1 MALSRQVIP
10 SDGSTDEYAISF
22 ADGYLS
28 RDEVKVYE
36 GFLDDTPDAPI
47 DFTFINDYLIRLN
60 RVPVAGNNIVIERV
74 VEADARK
81 VNFIPQYIK
90 SSDLNTMYKHLLYLA
105 QAVLD
110 GRWEGTFGTNLDM
123 GGNKIIN
130 VGKPI
135 NDNDAVRLIDISTYV
150 TQVQS
155 LLAQTQTSQAAAKVS
170 ETNAA
175 AFAQQAASAINGF
188 DANVTQKT
196 QEFNQNA
203 AEKQAAIDAS
213 ASAAANSV
221 AEARKWA
228 IGSAQERPEGSSKY
242 WAEEAAKSAASIEGS
257 TLKKVAY
264 ENSRTIECSGSV
276 TVTLQNTDEVIRL
289 NITNAAT
296 VFFDVSALTFPKT
309 VYTVQIYVV
318 FPNGARTISLSANP
332 GILWLNNTVPNFSS
346 SAPHWL
352 VLRYL
357 PFDTFVLISD
367 AGKVG

>member
-10 SDGSTDEYAISF
+10 SDGTTTQYPIAF

-28 RDEVKVYE
+28 RDEVYVYE
-36 GFLDDTPDAPI
+36 EFVGDTPDTPI
-47 DFTFINDYLIRLN
+47 DFTFINDNLIQLG
-60 RVPVAGNNIVIERV
+60 RVPPVGNSIVIERR
-74 VEADARK
+74 VEASARK
-81 VNFIPQYIK
+81 VIFIPQYIK
-90 SSDLNTMYKHLLYLA
+90 SSDLNIMYKHLLYLA

-123 GGNKIIN
+123 GSNRIIN

-135 NDNDAVRLIDISTYV
+135 NDNDAVRLIDISAYTNEAK
-150 TQVQS
+150 S
-155 LLAQTQTSQAAAKVS
+155 LLDQTKTSQAAAKVS

-175 AFAQQAASAINGF
+175 ASAQQAASAINGF

-213 ASAAANSV
+213 VSAAANSV

-228 IGSAQERPEGSSKY
+228 IGSAQERPEGSSKH
-242 WAEEAAKSAASIEGS
+242 WAEEAAKSAASVEGS
-257 TLKKVAY
+257 TIKKIAY

-276 TVTLQNTDEVIRL
+276 TVTLQNTDEVIEL
-289 NITNAAT
+289 NITDAAT
-296 VFFDVSALTFPKT
+296 VSFDVSALTFPKT

-318 FPNGARTISLSANP
+318 FPNGAKTISLSATP
-332 GILWLNNTVPNFSS
+332 RILWINNIVPDFSS
-346 SAPHWL
+346 SNPHWL

-357 PFDTFVLISD
+357 PFDTFVLMSD
-367 AGKVG
+367 AGEVV